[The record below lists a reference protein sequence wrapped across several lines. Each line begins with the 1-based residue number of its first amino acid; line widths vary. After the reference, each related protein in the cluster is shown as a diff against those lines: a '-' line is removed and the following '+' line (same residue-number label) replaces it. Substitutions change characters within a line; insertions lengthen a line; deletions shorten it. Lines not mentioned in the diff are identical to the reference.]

1 MGNKVIT
8 IGREYGCGGRL
19 VAKKLAEKLGFAY
32 YDSDLISLAAEK
44 TGMTESY
51 VKEIEQKKVS
61 NFLYSLFLPG
71 QTLTLPDQ
79 VFIAQAEVIRA
90 AAAKESCVFVG
101 RCADYILKDF
111 DNCVN
116 LFLHAPLE
124 TRIHRTEV
132 SVTFDKHISHRKVL
146 RKTNERVIDRCV
158 AVRMISTKHVTYA
171 RRRLFERLVAGKP
184 VFVHSVQNSSV
195 HGLKTVANVGQRSS
209 DNDRHGV
216 FYITSFHFPD
226 KLALLDKLVGEC
238 DVFGLIISVMC
249 HNKLR

>member
-1 MGNKVIT
+1 MENRIIT

-71 QTLTLPDQ
+71 QALTLPDQ

-90 AAAKESCVFVG
+90 AAGKESCVFVG

-111 DNCVN
+111 PNCVN
-116 LFLHAPLE
+116 LFLYAPLE
-124 TRIHRTEV
+124 TRITRVCEEYKEIGRDQAEAYIARK
-132 SVTFDKHISHRKVL
+132 DKERASYYNYFS
-146 RKTNERVIDRCV
+146 TNVWGNYKNYDLCIDCRIGV
-158 AVRMISTKHVTYA
+158 DATVG
-171 RRRLFERLVAGKP
+171 LVEK
-184 VFVHSVQNSSV
+184 F
-195 HGLKTVANVGQRSS
+195 L
-209 DNDRHGV
+209 
-216 FYITSFHFPD
+216 
-226 KLALLDKLVGEC
+226 
-238 DVFGLIISVMC
+238 
-249 HNKLR
+249 KLRFPE